1 MKKEIKENWEK
12 EFREVFGE
20 FVIEKNGKIVASE
33 ESVIDFIRQL
43 LEREEANWMNGYNE
57 GFNQA
62 MRDVIEIVNPP
73 KQ

>member
-12 EFREVFGE
+12 EFDNLWDYNGCSECGG
-20 FVIEKNGKIVASE
+20 IEIDIDKIK
-33 ESVIDFIRQL
+33 DFIRQL

-62 MRDVIEIVNPP
+62 MRDVIEIINPP